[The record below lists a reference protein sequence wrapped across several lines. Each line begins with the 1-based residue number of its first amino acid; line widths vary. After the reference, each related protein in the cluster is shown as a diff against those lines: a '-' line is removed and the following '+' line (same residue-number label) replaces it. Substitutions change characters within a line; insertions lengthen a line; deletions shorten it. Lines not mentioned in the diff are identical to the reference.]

1 MLLARAA
8 FVGAVKALEHM
19 CLFRIRHAG
28 AVVLHRKQYPAFFRA
43 GAQRDVAA
51 GGRVGAGVADEDQQ
65 QLAQPSGVA
74 PQGRQCFLGQIQR
87 KAQAARFYQ
96 RRKLFMRA
104 DHQRIGIHR
113 FHTHPPGA
121 RVAACKQEKIVH
133 QAGHAVGLA
142 ADGRQVLR
150 RVRRAGLH
158 GRQARLDDGQRAA
171 QLVSGGGH
179 EFPLF
184 LQCFGGGT
192 QRPPRQKPV
201 DRAQKCQPARQ
212 QRRIQ
217 QGLARQRPAQRP
229 VIPQHGKAVPAALSG
244 DGAYGGGIMFACV
257 ALHCDGDAGGIHRR
271 TRRGIHIHTLCK
283 PCLCRTLQ
291 QGPAR
296 GGGRPAAAEKQ
307 RGTVVRDENEQSIRG
322 LRLGKSRVGD
332 AARLQRDDQGVHA
345 GVEHALCRELRLLL
359 CQPQGDGQEYRENC
373 ARQHGENKCQAAAQL
388 AQRRGVRA
396 AGRLCGTAF
405 HAPVPPSSSR

>member
-1 MLLARAA
+1 
-8 FVGAVKALEHM
+8 
-19 CLFRIRHAG
+19 
-28 AVVLHRKQYPAFFRA
+28 
-43 GAQRDVAA
+43 
-51 GGRVGAGVADEDQQ
+51 
-65 QLAQPSGVA
+65 
-74 PQGRQCFLGQIQR
+74 
-87 KAQAARFYQ
+87 
-96 RRKLFMRA
+96 MRA

-133 QAGHAVGLA
+133 QTGHAVGLA

-184 LQCFGGGT
+184 LQCFGGGP

-229 VIPQHGKAVPAALSG
+229 VVPQHGKAVPAALSG

-283 PCLCRTLQ
+283 PCLRRTLQ

-396 AGRLCGTAF
+396 AGRLCGTTF